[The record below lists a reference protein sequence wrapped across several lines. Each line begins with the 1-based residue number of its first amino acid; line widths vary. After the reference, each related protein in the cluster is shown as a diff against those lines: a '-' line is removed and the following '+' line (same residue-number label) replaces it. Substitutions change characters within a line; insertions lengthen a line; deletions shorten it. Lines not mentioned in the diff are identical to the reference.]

1 MTALAI
7 DLGGTKLSLAVF
19 TQQGEMVFKQTVAV
33 QNRIGKE
40 VGDLICDEIKK
51 IADESIHCIGIAVPG
66 IYHEQEGTVWAPNI
80 KDWDNYSLLRQVRS
94 QTAIP
99 VAIDSDRACYISG
112 ETWMGN
118 AKNCRHAIYLAVGTG
133 IGAGIM
139 IDGTVLR
146 GSHDIAGAIGW

>member
-1 MTALAI
+1 MT
-7 DLGGTKLSLAVF
+7 SLYARQSDGAVF
-19 TQQGEMVFKQTVAV
+19 GIGDDAPYPEVHTQMFSFALTSAGVT
-33 QNRIGKE
+33 I
-40 VGDLICDEIKK
+40 
-51 IADESIHCIGIAVPG
+51 S
-66 IYHEQEGTVWAPNI
+66 
-80 KDWDNYSLLRQVRS
+80 S
-94 QTAIP
+94 AIP

-146 GSHDIAGAIGW
+146 GSHDIAGAIGWMALHPHAGASVDLPPWGRNSPTDA